1 MGKWLARRAQ
11 LTTLLV
17 ATFVATL
24 TGGYVNIA
32 TANLGDQGVGHLPV
46 VLLHMGSWNLLMLA
60 AAALLIAQY
69 RVNRHAER
77 RLSIGADDLIQEVL
91 AAASRSI
98 VFPHVNK
105 HIRAI
110 VTVRVG
116 NTGQRVSRYA
126 YNTAPDPERVASFP
140 LLFGVT
146 GEAYKT
152 RSTVLMELPSNHVST
167 YEEEVQ
173 PLILPELRTV
183 LAAPLLKSNDPRDEP
198 LGVLAFDSVLT
209 PEKLFLNKP
218 EARQLAQS
226 WADIIA
232 KLLMVKDG

>member
-1 MGKWLARRAQ
+1 MRKWFARRAQ
-11 LTTLLV
+11 FTTLLV
-17 ATFVATL
+17 ATIVATL
-24 TGGYVNIA
+24 TGGYVNVA
-32 TANLGDQGVGHLPV
+32 TAELGDRGVGRLPA

-60 AAALLIAQY
+60 AAALLITQY
-69 RVNRHAER
+69 RVNRYIER
-77 RLSIGADDLIQEVL
+77 RLSIGADSLIQEVL
-91 AAASRSI
+91 VAASKSL
-98 VFPHVNK
+98 VFPHTNK

-116 NTGQRVSRYA
+116 NTGRRVTRYT
-126 YNTAPDPERVASFP
+126 YNTGPDPERVASFP
-140 LLFGVT
+140 LYFGVT

-152 RSTVLMELPSNHVST
+152 RSTILLELPTDHIST

-183 LAAPLLKSNDPRDEP
+183 LAAPLLQSNDPKDEP

-209 PEKLFLNKP
+209 PDRLFFHRP

-232 KLLMVKDG
+232 KLLIVKED